1 MVLKFDIEEPEER
14 KKFIDSEAEREPPRE
29 ANCCDVIAVVSGVL
43 ICALIIFGLAS
54 LISFIASLNEIEQE
68 PVIQPQYDCGPG
80 DPVEWCPPPASGNSS
95 NSNNSNNS
103 TYTPPASGNSSN
115 STNSS
120 NLTNSTVYNQTIDGN
135 ITEYNQTIDNSSNLT
150 EFD

>member
-29 ANCCDVIAVVSGVL
+29 ANCWDVVAVVSGVL
-43 ICALIIFGLAS
+43 ICVLIIFGVAS
-54 LISFIASLNEIEQE
+54 LISFIGSLNEIEPE
-68 PVIQPQYDCGPG
+68 PDIIQPFDGCGPG

-95 NSNNSNNS
+95 NS
-103 TYTPPASGNSSN
+103 TYTPPASSNSSN

-120 NLTNSTVYNQTIDGN
+120 NLTNLTVYNQTIDGN
-135 ITEYNQTIDNSSNLT
+135 LTEYNQTIDGNLT